1 MSIPP
6 TALLVGLVQGLLL
19 WFLHH
24 AVVDGVWPATGPG
37 WWPAFYLMVVL
48 LPPTLLLLWE
58 QRTSRTLQLILGGMA
73 LFLAFSSRALLGDW
87 PVPGTGEE
95 PDEVVVLGYLL
106 PLAAAWLLAVP
117 FLRASLEGGR
127 WPPTYA
133 VLFRSASRSYL
144 TLLESAAVTLLF
156 WGLIGLWSALFLT
169 LGIEWFRDLFTRPG
183 FVYPATCV
191 VFATA
196 VRLVAGSDR
205 LMDGLLDQL
214 LGLLKWLAPLALVIL
229 VAFVVALVP
238 RLPTLLA
245 SGERVMDSQWL
256 LCLVGALVLLLN
268 AAFRDGESEPGYGRW
283 LAQALRLAPPLML
296 IVAVTAAYSI
306 IVRSTELGLTP
317 PRIWG
322 LAIAGM
328 AVLSSAGY
336 SYASL
341 RRGPWLGALTRVNP
355 GLVMITVAVLLL
367 ALTPVGDPLRWSIA
381 NQRARALAAATPEA
395 REGPLAFLRFDAGE
409 DGRRVLAELAGG
421 KVAGISP
428 ALQAEAAAMASL
440 PGRGAKPALSPDV
453 LRAEVARWREG
464 LRTLPEDSPVA
475 AQFEASL
482 DQSLSRLVTE
492 AGAGEAP
499 PPLWLVLADTDG
511 DGVEDGLLIV
521 GPRPGA
527 AARSPRYLPLLPTN
541 D

>member
-1 MSIPP
+1 MSLPP
-6 TALLVGLVQGLLL
+6 AALMVGLAQGLLL

-24 AVVDGVWPATGPG
+24 AVVDGTWPAAGPG
-37 WWPAFYLMVVL
+37 WWPACYLVVLL
-48 LPPTLLLLWE
+48 LPPTLWLLWE
-58 QRTSRTLQLILGGMA
+58 QRTRRSLQFLLGGMT
-73 LFLAFSSRALLGDW
+73 LFLAFSSRALLGEL
-87 PVPGTGEE
+87 PVPGTGQE

-117 FLRASLEGGR
+117 LWRASLEGGR
-127 WPPTYA
+127 WPPAYA
-133 VLFRSASRSYL
+133 ELFRSASRSYL

-191 VFATA
+191 VFAAAT
-196 VRLVAGSDR
+196 RLVAGSDR
-205 LMDGLLDQL
+205 LVDGLLDQL

-238 RLPTLLA
+238 RLPTLLT

-256 LCLVGALVLLLN
+256 LCLVAALVLLLN
-268 AAFRDGESEPGYGRW
+268 AAFRDGESDPGYGRW
-283 LAQALRLAPPLML
+283 LAQALRVAPPLML
-296 IVAVTAAYSI
+296 IVAITAAYSI

-328 AVLSSAGY
+328 AVLSAAGY
-336 SYASL
+336 AYASL
-341 RRGPWLGALTRVNP
+341 RQGPWLGALSRVNP
-355 GLVMITVAVLLL
+355 ALVMVTLAVLLL

-395 REGPLAFLRFDAGE
+395 REGPLMFLRFDAGE
-409 DGRRVLAELAGG
+409 AGRRVLAELADR
-421 KVAGISP
+421 KVEGTSP
-428 ALQAEAAAMASL
+428 ALQTEAKAIASL
-440 PGRGAKPALSPDV
+440 QGRGAKPALSPEV
-453 LRAEVARWREG
+453 LQAEVARWREG
-464 LRTLPEDSPVA
+464 LRRLPEDALVA
-475 AQFEASL
+475 ARFEASL
-482 DQSLSRLVTE
+482 EDTLARLVTE
-492 AGAGEAP
+492 AGPGVVP

-521 GPRPGA
+521 GPRQGA
-527 AARSPRYLPLLPTN
+527 AAHTARYLRLVSRS

>member
-1 MSIPP
+1 M
-6 TALLVGLVQGLLL
+6 ALLVGLVQGLLL

-58 QRTSRTLQLILGGMA
+58 QRTRRTLKLILGGMA

-117 FLRASLEGGR
+117 FLRASLAGGR

-229 VAFVVALVP
+229 VAFVAALVP

-395 REGPLAFLRFDAGE
+395 REGPLAFLRFDAGQ

-464 LRTLPEDSPVA
+464 LRTLPEDSPFA
-475 AQFEASL
+475 AQFQASL
-482 DQSLSRLVTE
+482 DQALSRLVTE

-499 PPLWLVLADTDG
+499 PLLWLVLADTDG